1 MWGFNSV
8 QEFAIDKLEPI
19 LAENFTDKVAL
30 AQEYGITKWL
40 LPGLLGLARR
50 AEPVRTEDVRKLGLD
65 TALKL
70 ADVRESLQKNST
82 VTVTQYQTYTTST
95 PAATTYISETA
106 NGPRGATTCD
116 FTHRICQ
123 VFGLDKP
130 GHGL

>member
-50 AEPVRTEDVRKLGLD
+50 AEPVRVEDVRKFGLD

-70 ADVRESLQKNST
+70 ADVRESMQKNST
-82 VTVTQYQTYTTST
+82 VMVTQYQTHTST
-95 PAATTYISETA
+95 PAATTSISETA

-123 VFGLDKP
+123 VFGIDKR
-130 GHGL
+130 GRVL